1 MKCSNS
7 IYKNIWSFQKLVM
20 GILFSF
26 LVVGGVRAQTSG
38 TGTTQGGVP
47 RQGQGTTNAQVLP
60 PENSPVPNRF
70 RAYYLGMSLE
80 ELKKALAVD
89 DLFLF
94 RGDRDVSLLPIR
106 EQSLIETTGLSFI
119 RRAFFQLR
127 EGKLFVMSFSLN
139 LDKIDHYS
147 VFTNLTQKYGEPDTL
162 NPHEAVWVRGNVRL
176 SLERPL
182 TIKYI
187 DLTVFNTIIEESK
200 VGASREARL
209 REEFLNDL

>member
-1 MKCSNS
+1 MKYSNTTCKKTAS
-7 IYKNIWSFQKLVM
+7 SMKFGM
-20 GILFSF
+20 GLLFSF
-26 LVVGGVRAQTSG
+26 LVMTSAEAQTPT
-38 TGTTQGGVP
+38 TGSSQGSASTQDQGVA
-47 RQGQGTTNAQVLP
+47 TAQVVP
-60 PENSPVPNRF
+60 ADSGAVPNRF
-70 RAYYLGMSLE
+70 RAYYLGMPLE
-80 ELKKALAVD
+80 ELKKALAAD

-94 RGDRDVSLLPIR
+94 RGDRDVSLLPVR

-147 VFTNLTQKYGEPDTL
+147 VFTSLTKKYGEPDTL
-162 NPHEAVWVRGNVRL
+162 NPQEAVWIRGNVRL